1 MNAQK
6 LSLLLCSFFFC
17 LSLFGQPSSGF
28 LNKSIELS
36 QNEEKLR
43 NYHEEG
49 LDQHYLELG
58 FEIDTSGIKGL
69 YRFFEDPFGEKVST
83 DLKAFFDLK
92 KEVDIN
98 KSRKAQLDDETYKL
112 LKTCQE
118 GLPRSLEAY
127 LADDRLYL
135 SVELENC
142 VIVKEE
148 EGFLSRLIEEGILQ
162 TYYEA
167 ALIFGDTKSII
178 EKAYRSLKEESLA
191 ADSIDIKS
199 FLEALDFVED
209 EIDKMGALK
218 REIPDYLYPQLKT
231 CNFLFPPT
239 YLEFLEGEKYILS
252 GGILNCFFRK
262 IERSEREKIKE
273 FIRLQS
279 TKEVVLTNDREIDGI
294 PDFIGKDID
303 SPPAMSLSPL
313 SPSTLIID
321 ATAQFLVERTREELV
336 LTFFDQFELRT
347 DSMVELQYLFANSYA
362 LLKNREYLQVPSLG
376 SAWQEAFELDL
387 RLLPE
392 SFDHMIQESSQYE
405 FLRDNSA
412 YKLFRL
418 SDDLIRKR
426 NLSVSGI
433 LQSIA
438 PSSLEACKTHL
449 DSSVYLLKNLQPG
462 LFYGESAFIGEELQ
476 KLSTRER
483 EIFVA
488 LQYQDYPELFRG
500 LEVKESGANF
510 ASIMQSHTQ
519 QFFEK
524 EYRLTLLLS
533 NAQRDIQ
540 SLSFPR
546 RPKVNEYN
554 AGIYQQLV
562 KDYLDALPYQLSSL
576 ADISKQILE
585 SAYLFHYYRD
595 ENAIYSD
602 RDYQRSI
609 AIIQSATEV
618 IGAVESRK
626 PSRIFLASL
635 RAFDPFFYLLE
646 EEQIKKI
653 KELEKVR
660 AKSQGADKVFVT
672 VELNRSIRRLEQV
685 RLASEY
691 LAFYGGFF
699 LDVIHAK
706 SSEEIKAALQRYAL
720 PAGSYRLKR
729 RSLWSIE
736 VGSYPGL
743 YGGQELILSD
753 SLGNPS
759 SFVTGFTAPIGI
771 SINFAHKAKA
781 GLGEKD
787 AYKYVSGRN
796 GVRGKRLSGW
806 SWGLFI
812 PLVDLSA
819 PFSYRWKEGFGD
831 RLPEEIQWQQ
841 VLSPGAYFVCGIKGL
856 PLAFSLG
863 GQYVPRLRSIGAN
876 GNEVSGLDALRFGV
890 NISLDLPIFS
900 IYHK

>member
-1 MNAQK
+1 MNAHN

-17 LSLFGQPSSGF
+17 LYLLGQPSSGF
-28 LNKSIELS
+28 LHKSIELS

-43 NYHEEG
+43 NYYEEG

-58 FEIDTSGIKGL
+58 FDIDTAGIKAL
-69 YRFFEDPFGEKVST
+69 YRFFEDPFGVNVST

-92 KEVDIN
+92 KEVDTN
-98 KSRKAQLDDETYKL
+98 KSRKAQLDDESYEL

-118 GLPRSLEAY
+118 GLPQSLEAY
-127 LADDRLYL
+127 LSDDRLYL

-148 EGFLSRLIEEGILQ
+148 EGLLSRLIDGGILQ
-162 TYYEA
+162 AYYEA
-167 ALIFGDTKSII
+167 ALIFRDTKSII
-178 EKAYRSLKEESLA
+178 EKAYRSLKEESLVS
-191 ADSIDIKS
+191 DSIDIKS
-199 FLEALDFVED
+199 FLEALDLVED
-209 EIDKMGALK
+209 EIDKMEALK

-231 CNFLFPPT
+231 CNFLFPST
-239 YLEFLEGEKYILS
+239 YLEFLEEEKYILS
-252 GGILNCFFRK
+252 GTILNCFFRK

-273 FIRLQS
+273 FIRLQER
-279 TKEVVLTNDREIDGI
+279 KEVVLTNDREIDSI
-294 PDFIGKDID
+294 SDFIEKDTD
-303 SPPAMSLSPL
+303 SPPAMSLPPL

-347 DSMVELQYLFANSYA
+347 DSMVELQFLFA
-362 LLKNREYLQVPSLG
+362 
-376 SAWQEAFELDL
+376 
-387 RLLPE
+387 
-392 SFDHMIQESSQYE
+392 
-405 FLRDNSA
+405 NSA

-418 SDDLIRKR
+418 SDDLIRKQ

-462 LFYGESAFIGEELQ
+462 LSYGESAFMGEELQ

-500 LEVKESGANF
+500 LEVKESGEDF
-510 ASIMQSHTQ
+510 ASIMQKHTQ

-524 EYRLTLLLS
+524 EYRLTRLLS

-618 IGAVESRK
+618 IGAVESRE

-660 AKSQGADKVFVT
+660 ANSQGADKVFAT

-729 RSLWSIE
+729 RSLWSVE

-781 GLGEKD
+781 GLGETA
-787 AYKYVSGRN
+787 AYKYVSRKN

-876 GNEVSGLDALRFGV
+876 GNEVSGLDALRFGA